1 MRSTHP
7 ASPTAHKTRRALA
20 LLLAA
25 LLPLLLLCGCREE
38 TDATVFSLAD
48 SITEGISLE
57 QLPWN
62 SSPDAAAKL
71 FGVDD
76 PAAEIPVR
84 LTDLGRDAVMQLWFG
99 EEGDALERI
108 SFTISFPI
116 EELEEIEAARAALE
130 ETLIARYGGNF
141 AQLSVNHICSGYYSL
156 GEEEWLNTSLSL
168 GTIEP
173 DGPDGQPA
181 WLFGLSVMPRR
192 YS

>member
-1 MRSTHP
+1 MRSTH
-7 ASPTAHKTRRALA
+7 AAFPTARKTRRTLA

-25 LLPLLLLCGCREE
+25 VLPVLFLCGCREE

-62 SSPDAAAKL
+62 SSPEEAAKF

-84 LTDLGRDAVMQLWFG
+84 LTDLGRDAVMRLWVG
-99 EEGDALERI
+99 EGGDALEGI
-108 SFTISFPI
+108 SLTISFPI

-141 AQLSVNHICSGYYSL
+141 AQLSVNHICNGYYSL
-156 GEEEWLNTSLSL
+156 GEEEWLNTVLGF